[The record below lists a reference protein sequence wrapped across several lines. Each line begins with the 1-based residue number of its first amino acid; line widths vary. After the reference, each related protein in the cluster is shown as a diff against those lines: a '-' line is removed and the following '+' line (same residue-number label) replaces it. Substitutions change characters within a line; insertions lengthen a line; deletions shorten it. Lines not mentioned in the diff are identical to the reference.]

1 MSAIIASNIAISS
14 ASASINRERKELK
27 TKNCVN
33 LVQEFDNKTSSTQ
46 QKQEYAACV
55 QHLHPTM
62 SANDEIAFKAIA
74 VVFLVSWLYSLGYL
88 LYKNKYDYGSYGSY
102 ELILLPIL
110 FSAIVAFAMLFLA
123 GAILVL
129 LM

>member
-14 ASASINRERKELK
+14 ASASSNRERKELK

-55 QHLHPTM
+55 EHLHPTV
-62 SANDEIAFKAIA
+62 SETDVLAFKAIA
-74 VVFLVSWLYSLGYL
+74 VVFLVSWLCGLGYML
-88 LYKNKYDYGSYGSY
+88 HKNKHRDEYDLPL
-102 ELILLPIL
+102 LIFGPVL
-110 FSAIVAFAMLFLA
+110 FAMIAALATSLLGVAVCVLFL
-123 GAILVL
+123 
-129 LM
+129 

>member
-14 ASASINRERKELK
+14 ASASSNRERKELK

-33 LVQEFDNKTSSTQ
+33 IVHDFDNKASSTQ

-62 SANDEIAFKAIA
+62 TETDVFALKA
-74 VVFLVSWLYSLGYL
+74 VVVVFFVSWLCSLGYVLHKHKNRVKYSLSSLIIRPVSFAVIAAFVVL
-88 LYKNKYDYGSYGSY
+88 LFCGAVS
-102 ELILLPIL
+102 
-110 FSAIVAFAMLFLA
+110 VLFL
-123 GAILVL
+123 
-129 LM
+129 

>member
-14 ASASINRERKELK
+14 ASASSNRERKELK
-27 TKNCVN
+27 TKYCVN
-33 LVQEFDNKTSSTQ
+33 LVQEFDNKTSSTE

-62 SANDEIAFKAIA
+62 SVNDGLAFKAIA
-74 VVFLVSWLYSLGYL
+74 VVFLVSWLCSLGYV
-88 LYKNKYDYGSYGSY
+88 LYKNKHYDLYDLA
-102 ELILLPIL
+102 ELIFLPIL
-110 FSAIVAFAMLFLA
+110 FSMLVTFVMLLLA
-123 GAILVL
+123 GAVSVL

>member
-14 ASASINRERKELK
+14 ASASSNRERKELK

-62 SANDEIAFKAIA
+62 SANDELACKAIA
-74 VVFLVSWLYSLGYL
+74 VVFLVSWLCSLGYM
-88 LYKNKYDYGSYGSY
+88 LYKNKYDYDSYELY
-102 ELILLPIL
+102 ELILGPML
-110 FSAIVAFAMLFLA
+110 FSLLVTFVMLLLA
-123 GAILVL
+123 GAVSVL

>member
-1 MSAIIASNIAISS
+1 MSDIIASNIAISS
-14 ASASINRERKELK
+14 ASASSNRERKELK

-55 QHLHPTM
+55 EHLHPNM
-62 SANDEIAFKAIA
+62 SETDVLTLKAIA
-74 VVFLVSWLYSLGYL
+74 VVFLVSWLCSLGYML
-88 LYKNKYDYGSYGSY
+88 HKNKNRVEYSLTS
-102 ELILLPIL
+102 LIIEPML
-110 FSAIVAFAMLFLA
+110 FAMIAAFVVLLLC
-123 GAILVL
+123 GAVSVL

>member
-14 ASASINRERKELK
+14 ASASSNRERKELK

-33 LVQEFDNKTSSTQ
+33 LVQEFNNKTSSTQ

-55 QHLHPTM
+55 EHLHPTM
-62 SANDEIAFKAIA
+62 SVTDVLAFKAIA
-74 VVFLVSWLYSLGYL
+74 VVFLVSWLCSLGYML
-88 LYKNKYDYGSYGSY
+88 HKNKHRDGYSLF
-102 ELILLPIL
+102 ELIFGPLLFAMI
-110 FSAIVAFAMLFLA
+110 AAFAVLLLC
-123 GAILVL
+123 GAVSVL

>member
-14 ASASINRERKELK
+14 ASASSNRERKELK

-33 LVQEFDNKTSSTQ
+33 LVHEFDNKTSSTQ

-55 QHLHPTM
+55 QHLHPTLTET
-62 SANDEIAFKAIA
+62 DELALKA
-74 VVFLVSWLYSLGYL
+74 VVVVFFVSWLYSLGYML
-88 LYKNKYDYGSYGSY
+88 HKNKNRVEYSLPS
-102 ELILLPIL
+102 LIIGPVL
-110 FSAIVAFAMLFLA
+110 FAMIAAFVVLLFC
-123 GAILVL
+123 GAVSVL